1 MIRNERLCELEN
13 KKNTLTSGELNELEM
28 LRNAFDRRQ
37 EYIVKIYDGTINKDE
52 YAEYLKVCELL
63 QDDGILKLG
72 DKPRG
77 LSLREKWGA
86 DEKILS
92 ANR

>member
-1 MIRNERLCELEN
+1 
-13 KKNTLTSGELNELEM
+13 M
-28 LRNAFDRRQ
+28 LRNAFDRRL

-63 QDDGILKLG
+63 QDDQILKPG

-77 LSLREKWGA
+77 LSLWEKWRA

>member
-1 MIRNERLCELEN
+1 MIRNERLYELEN
-13 KKNTLTSGELNELEM
+13 KKSKLTLDEMKELEM

-37 EYIVKIYDGTINKDE
+37 EYTVKIYNGTINKDE

-63 QDDGILKLG
+63 QDDRILKPG

-77 LSLREKWGA
+77 LSLREKWRA

-92 ANR
+92 VNR

>member
-1 MIRNERLCELEN
+1 MIRNERLRELEN
-13 KKNTLTSGELNELEM
+13 KKSKLTLDEMKELEV

-37 EYIVKIYDGTINKDE
+37 DLIVKIYDNSISKDE

-63 QDDGILKLG
+63 QDDRILKLG

-92 ANR
+92 SI